1 MAFTAE
7 QIARAFAQSGGLV
20 PSAGFNGS
28 SVYDGIIA
36 PSGNN
41 AALAEIERSLANAP
55 AERWA
60 VDKNGQRIDPIGY
73 VPTSGGAPV
82 ASTMP
87 PVPRSRPASAP
98 TRLDMAAINAPQD
111 VTRVSGKME
120 QSNPLAGLFGG
131 GGLLGLLTGPA
142 KNGLPGLAGLLGG
155 PQQGGLLQMLLSG
168 GRQQPTTGGTAAR
181 GPAVTTV
188 GRALGTNGYVYGLGS
203 NGKYSQQGQSPALA
217 GLTPSQQYSALTGG
231 PGSVAAMELLHSGAS
246 RNPQSGG
253 PAGGGE
259 YGGGR

>member
-1 MAFTAE
+1 MASYDDILNGTFDTLGMPRLSQSE
-7 QIARAFAQSGGLV
+7 QLQWLNTYAGANPAL
-20 PSAGFNGS
+20 SA
-28 SVYDGIIA
+28 IKA
-36 PSGNN
+36 ATPTGNM
-41 AALAEIERSLANAP
+41 AP
-55 AERWA
+55 AGWMSYQ
-60 VDKNGQRIDPIGY
+60 GG
-73 VPTSGGAPV
+73 VPVAAAGGGA
-82 ASTMP
+82 AMP
-87 PVPRSRPASAP
+87 PVPQRRPESAP
-98 TRLDMAAINAPQD
+98 TRMDTAAMGATPSVNR
-111 VTRVSGKME
+111 VTGKME

-168 GRQQPTTGGTAAR
+168 ARKPAAAAPGVQR
-181 GPAVTTV
+181 PMT
-188 GRALGTNGYVYGLGS
+188 
-203 NGKYSQQGQSPALA
+203 
-217 GLTPSQQYSALTGG
+217 SAQRYTEANSG

>member
-1 MAFTAE
+1 MASYDDILNGTFDTLGMPRLSQSE
-7 QIARAFAQSGGLV
+7 QLQWLNTYAGANPAL
-20 PSAGFNGS
+20 SA
-28 SVYDGIIA
+28 IKA
-36 PSGNN
+36 ATPTGNM
-41 AALAEIERSLANAP
+41 AP
-55 AERWA
+55 AGWMSYQ
-60 VDKNGQRIDPIGY
+60 GG
-73 VPTSGGAPV
+73 VPVAAAGGGA
-82 ASTMP
+82 AMP
-87 PVPRSRPASAP
+87 PVPQRRPESAP
-98 TRLDMAAINAPQD
+98 TRMDTAAMGATPSVNR
-111 VTRVSGKME
+111 VTGKME

-168 GRQQPTTGGTAAR
+168 GRQQQPTAGGTAAR